1 MMTDH
6 NVCRALLRSAREMAR
21 EAGIKIPWLST
32 RAVDGRQ
39 MNKRYQIC
47 IAGKPGPFMTAH
59 CALDAKTKHILQL
72 MNAQQ
77 SHLEQYMKAKKFQK
91 ALARNEKTSVLYSA
105 KHQE

>member
-1 MMTDH
+1 
-6 NVCRALLRSAREMAR
+6 
-21 EAGIKIPWLST
+21 
-32 RAVDGRQ
+32 
-39 MNKRYQIC
+39 
-47 IAGKPGPFMTAH
+47 MTAH